1 MSPTSSPEGH
11 HAVISKLIRIWVTAL
26 GEPADV
32 FNPNTT
38 NHFAHSV
45 RCLIDQASTRTHSPL
60 GESRIILEMS
70 WSLQIGG

>member
-1 MSPTSSPEGH
+1 MP
-11 HAVISKLIRIWVTAL
+11 LFQNLRIWVTAL
-26 GEPADV
+26 GDPADIS
-32 FNPNTT
+32 NISTT

-45 RCLIDQASTRTHSPL
+45 RCLIDQASERTLSPV